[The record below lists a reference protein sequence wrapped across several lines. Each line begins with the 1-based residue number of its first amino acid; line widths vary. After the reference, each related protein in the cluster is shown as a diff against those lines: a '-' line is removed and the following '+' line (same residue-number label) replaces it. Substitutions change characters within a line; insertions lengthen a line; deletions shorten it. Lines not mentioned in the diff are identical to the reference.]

1 MWANIW
7 ELALRLVAALFAG
20 GAIGWEREW
29 RNKPAGLRTHM
40 LVSLG
45 SAITILASIEYAEDF
60 HRLYG
65 LRIDPLRVVQGVIGG
80 VGFLGAGAI
89 LQRHGAVQ
97 GLTTA
102 ASIWTAAAIGVTCA
116 MGYFEI
122 AGISVGLVLITLYLI
137 GRLETKLPTQRRQ
150 MDDEDSPAS

>member
-1 MWANIW
+1 MWANNW
-7 ELALRLVAALFAG
+7 ELGLRLVVAVIAG

-29 RNKPAGLRTHM
+29 QRKTAGLRTHM

-45 SAITILASIEYAEDF
+45 SAITILASIEYSEDF
-60 HRLYG
+60 HRHTQTFV
-65 LRIDPLRVVQGVIGG
+65 DPLRVVQGVIGG

-89 LQRHGAVQ
+89 LQRKGSVR

-102 ASIWTAAAIGVTCA
+102 ASIWTAAAIGIVCA

-122 AGISVGLVLITLYLI
+122 AAISVGLTLVTLYVVGGLVPKI
-137 GRLETKLPTQRRQ
+137 RKTRTRQ
-150 MDDEDSPAS
+150 LSEER